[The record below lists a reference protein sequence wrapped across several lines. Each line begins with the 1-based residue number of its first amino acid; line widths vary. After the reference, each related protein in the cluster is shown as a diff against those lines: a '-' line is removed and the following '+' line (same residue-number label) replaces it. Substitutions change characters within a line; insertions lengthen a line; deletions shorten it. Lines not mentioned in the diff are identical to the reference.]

1 MSSGRRLTTTSYA
14 LLGLL
19 AIRPWSSYELTRQM
33 EWSLSRFWPRAKSK
47 LYEEPKKLERLGL
60 VTSRRE
66 STGQRSR
73 TVYTITAAGRR
84 ALRTWQ
90 GEPTTGFGL
99 EAEPLLRVFLAD
111 QGTRADTLATL
122 AAARAWAEERNF
134 GNLAAGR
141 AFLVG
146 GAEFQARAAPT
157 MLVGAFLTDFYKL
170 VADWAD
176 WATEQ
181 VADWPDDPA
190 EATPDRDEQRAIVDR
205 ARWSERRAPPG
216 LPLSR

>member
-1 MSSGRRLTTTSYA
+1 MSRSRGLTTTSYA

-19 AIRPWSSYELTRQM
+19 AIKPWSTYELTRQM

-60 VTSRRE
+60 AVSRRE
-66 STGQRSR
+66 ATGKRGR
-73 TVYTITAAGRR
+73 TVYAITVAGRH
-84 ALRTWQ
+84 ALQDWL
-90 GEPTTGFGL
+90 GEPATGFGL

-122 AAARAWAEERNF
+122 AGARAWAEERNA

-141 AFLVG
+141 AFLAG
-146 GAEFQARAAPT
+146 GPDFQARAAT
-157 MLVGAFLTDFYKL
+157 TLLVGGFLTDFYKL
-170 VADWAD
+170 VADWAE

-181 VADWPDDPA
+181 VTAWPDDPA
-190 EATPDRDEQRAIVDR
+190 EATPDQEEQRAIVAR
-205 ARWSERRAPPG
+205 ARWSERG
-216 LPLSR
+216 Q

>member
-1 MSSGRRLTTTSYA
+1 MSRSRGLTTTSYA

-33 EWSLSRFWPRAKSK
+33 GWSLSRFWPRAKSK

-60 VTSRRE
+60 AVSRRE
-66 STGQRSR
+66 ATGQRAS
-73 TVYTITAAGRR
+73 TVYAITAAARR
-84 ALRTWQ
+84 ALRDWL

-111 QGTRADTLATL
+111 QGTRADTLSTL
-122 AAARAWAEERNF
+122 AHARAWAEERNA

-141 AFLVG
+141 AFLAG
-146 GAEFQARAAPT
+146 GAEFQARAAT
-157 MLVGAFLTDFYKL
+157 TLLVGAFLTDFYKL

-176 WATEQ
+176 WASEQ

-190 EATPDRDEQRAIVDR
+190 DATPNRDEQRAIVAR
-205 ARWSERRAPPG
+205 AGWSEQ
-216 LPLSR
+216 

>member
-1 MSSGRRLTTTSYA
+1 MSSSPGLTTTSYA

-19 AIRPWSSYELTRQM
+19 AIRPWSTYELTRQM

-60 VTSRRE
+60 ASSRKE
-66 STGQRSR
+66 NTGQRRR
-73 TVYTITAAGRR
+73 TVYTITTSGRR
-84 ALRTWQ
+84 ALAAWQ
-90 GEPTTGFGL
+90 TAPSTGFTL

-122 AAARAWAEERNF
+122 AAARAWAEERNV

-141 AFLVG
+141 AFLAG

-157 MLVGAFLTDFYKL
+157 LLVGAFLTDFYKL
-170 VADWAD
+170 VADWAE
-176 WATEQ
+176 WASGQ
-181 VADWPDDPA
+181 VSDWPDDPA
-190 EATPDRDEQRAIVDR
+190 AAEPDQDEQRAIVAR
-205 ARWSERRAPPG
+205 AEWSEKG
-216 LPLSR
+216 

>member
-1 MSSGRRLTTTSYA
+1 MSRSRGLTTTSYA

-19 AIRPWSSYELTRQM
+19 AIRPWSTYELTRQM
-33 EWSLSRFWPRAKSK
+33 EWSLSRFWPRARSK

-60 VTSRRE
+60 VASRRE
-66 STGQRSR
+66 ATGQRPR
-73 TVYTITAAGRR
+73 TVYDITAAGRR
-84 ALRTWQ
+84 ALNAWL

-111 QGTRADTLATL
+111 QGSRADTLATL
-122 AAARAWAEERNF
+122 AGARAWAVERNA

-141 AFLVG
+141 AFRAG
-146 GAEFQARAAPT
+146 SAAFQARAAT
-157 MLVGAFLTDFYKL
+157 TLLVGAFLTDYYKL

-181 VADWPDDPA
+181 VAEWPDDPA
-190 EATPDRDEQRAIVDR
+190 DATVNIDEQRAVVDR
-205 ARWSERRAPPG
+205 ARWSER
-216 LPLSR
+216 

>member
-1 MSSGRRLTTTSYA
+1 MSRTRGLTTTSYA

-19 AIRPWSSYELTRQM
+19 AIKPWSTYELTRQM

-60 VTSRRE
+60 AISRQE
-66 STGQRSR
+66 ATGRRAR
-73 TVYTITAAGRR
+73 TVYAITPAGRR
-84 ALRTWQ
+84 ALADWL

-111 QGTRADTLATL
+111 QGTRADTLSTL
-122 AAARAWAEERNF
+122 AGARAWAEERNA

-141 AFLVG
+141 AFLAG
-146 GAEFQARAAPT
+146 GADFQARAATT

-176 WATEQ
+176 WASGQ
-181 VADWPDDPA
+181 VTDWPDDPA
-190 EATPDRDEQRAIVDR
+190 AATPDRDEMRAIVTR
-205 ARWSERRAPPG
+205 AQWSET
-216 LPLSR
+216 S

>member
-1 MSSGRRLTTTSYA
+1 MSRSRGLTTTSYA

-19 AIRPWSSYELTRQM
+19 AIKPWSTYELTRQM

-60 VTSRRE
+60 AVSRRE
-66 STGQRSR
+66 ATGKRAR
-73 TVYTITAAGRR
+73 TIYAITTAGRR
-84 ALRTWQ
+84 ALRDWL
-90 GEPTTGFGL
+90 GEPTGGFGL

-111 QGTRADTLATL
+111 QGSRADTLSTL
-122 AAARAWAEERNF
+122 ADARAWAADRNV

-141 AFLVG
+141 AFLRG

-157 MLVGAFLTDFYKL
+157 LLVGAFLTDFYKL

-176 WATEQ
+176 WA
-181 VADWPDDPA
+181 VAEVEGWPDDIGSHRITSEKTRQVLA
-190 EATPDRDEQRAIVDR
+190 R
-205 ARWSERRAPPG
+205 ARWSEKDTDADPG
-216 LPLSR
+216 

>member
-1 MSSGRRLTTTSYA
+1 MSRTRGLTTTSYA

-19 AIRPWSSYELTRQM
+19 AIKPWSTYELTRQM

-60 VTSRRE
+60 AVSRQE
-66 STGQRSR
+66 ATGRRAR
-73 TVYTITAAGRR
+73 TVYAIRPAGRR
-84 ALRTWQ
+84 ALADWL
-90 GEPTTGFGL
+90 GEPTAGFGL

-111 QGTRADTLATL
+111 QGTRADTLSTL
-122 AAARAWAEERNF
+122 AGARAWAEERNA

-141 AFLVG
+141 AFVAG
-146 GAEFQARAAPT
+146 GAEFEARAATT

-181 VADWPDDPA
+181 AAAWPDDPA
-190 EATPDRDEQRAIVDR
+190 EATPDQDVQRAIVAR
-205 ARWSERRAPPG
+205 AQWSEVRP
-216 LPLSR
+216 

>member
-1 MSSGRRLTTTSYA
+1 MSRSRGLTTTSYA

-19 AIRPWSSYELTRQM
+19 AIKPWSTYELTRQM

-47 LYEEPKKLERLGL
+47 LFEEPKKLERLGL
-60 VTSRRE
+60 AVARRE
-66 STGQRSR
+66 ATGQRAR
-73 TVYTITAAGRR
+73 TIYAITAAGRR
-84 ALRTWQ
+84 ALRDWL

-111 QGTRADTLATL
+111 QGTGADTLSTL
-122 AAARAWAEERNF
+122 AGARAWAEERNA

-141 AFLVG
+141 VFLAG
-146 GAEFQARAAPT
+146 GAEFQARAAT
-157 MLVGAFLTDFYKL
+157 TLLVGAFLTDFYKL

-181 VADWPDDPA
+181 VAAWPDDPA
-190 EATPDRDEQRAIVDR
+190 DAKPDPREQRAILAR
-205 ARWSERRAPPG
+205 AQWSEVG
-216 LPLSR
+216 H